1 MAIRPIDVR
10 RKEFKSGL
18 RGYDANQVDD
28 FLDEV
33 ADEFERIFAENQ
45 RMLEEITSL
54 RERLQQF
61 EELEASIQEALV
73 QAQQVAQ
80 DLRRNAGKE
89 AELIVRE
96 AKEQSY
102 RILADSSG
110 RVERVQESY
119 EVLRKAKQDFAN
131 DFRHLLKSYLTV
143 MDNADVAS
151 AKEIEA
157 SLRERL
163 DLESVATA
171 RQAAETRGL
180 NESRGLQDESAERVS
195 EAHGF
200 EERELEEQGG
210 ERRRDERGLDER
222 GLDERGLDE
231 RGLDERGLDERSET
245 AASGPPL
252 AEDAESVTESGGR
265 RVEVPSTLSGE
276 PHREPAPEPEVEEP
290 EVEPASIEGRPP
302 ATPTTAPDRSGSDE
316 EVDRED
322 GMAAG
327 ENRAADEFFAEGRP
341 QQPPEET
348 EERRIFRA
356 SRFLRRRG

>member
-1 MAIRPIDVR
+1 MAIRPIDIR

-73 QAQQVAQ
+73 QAQQVAR

-96 AKEQSY
+96 AKEQSH

-131 DFRHLLKSYLTV
+131 DFRHLLKSYLAV

-171 RQAAETRGL
+171 RQAAESRGL
-180 NESRGLQDESAERVS
+180 NESPGLQDESGERAPGAS
-195 EAHGF
+195 GL
-200 EERELEEQGG
+200 EEGELEGQGG
-210 ERRRDERGLDER
+210 ERRHEERGVDESGVDERGIEER
-222 GLDERGLDE
+222 REI
-231 RGLDERGLDERSET
+231 T
-245 AASGPPL
+245 ATGPL
-252 AEDAESVTESGGR
+252 AEAAESDAEGGGR
-265 RVEVPSTLSGE
+265 RVEVPSTPSGE

-290 EVEPASIEGRPP
+290 EVEPSNIEGRPP
-302 ATPTTAPDRSGSDE
+302 ETLTTAPGRSGIDE
-316 EVDRED
+316 KVDREE
-322 GMAAG
+322 GMPVG
-327 ENRAADEFFAEGRP
+327 ENQAADEFFEEGGP
-341 QQPPEET
+341 HQPTQET

>member
-1 MAIRPIDVR
+1 MAIRPVDIR

-33 ADEFERIFAENQ
+33 ADEFERTFAENQ

-73 QAQQVAQ
+73 QAQQVAR

-96 AKEQSY
+96 AKEQSH

-119 EVLRKAKQDFAN
+119 EVLRKAKQDFSN
-131 DFRHLLKSYLTV
+131 DFRHLLKSYLSV

-180 NESRGLQDESAERVS
+180 DEAWSLENESEEHEREERV
-195 EAHGF
+195 
-200 EERELEEQGG
+200 EERVYEGHAREEHGG
-210 ERRRDERGLDER
+210 EERRETTAAGPLAEDEESGVEAQRIETAAAPSGEVTAASREDGPQPEAEEPEVDPASVESTAGQQSTSDEA
-222 GLDERGLDE
+222 G
-231 RGLDERGLDERSET
+231 T
-245 AASGPPL
+245 AASGS
-252 AEDAESVTESGGR
+252 DI
-265 RVEVPSTLSGE
+265 VE
-276 PHREPAPEPEVEEP
+276 EVE
-290 EVEPASIEGRPP
+290 R
-302 ATPTTAPDRSGSDE
+302 E
-316 EVDRED
+316 EA
-322 GMAAG
+322 MPAG
-327 ENRAADEFFAEGRP
+327 ENRAADEFFEEGRV
-341 QQPPEET
+341 QQPPEEP
-348 EERRIFRA
+348 EARRIFRA

>member
-1 MAIRPIDVR
+1 MAIRPVDIR

-33 ADEFERIFAENQ
+33 ADEFERTFAENQ

-73 QAQQVAQ
+73 QAQQVAR

-96 AKEQSY
+96 AKEQSH

-131 DFRHLLKSYLTV
+131 DFRHLLKSYLAV

-180 NESRGLQDESAERVS
+180 QDESEERARG
-195 EAHGF
+195 EHGF
-200 EERELEEQGG
+200 EER
-210 ERRRDERGLDER
+210 RLDER
-222 GLDERGLDE
+222 GDERRREERDLDEGGFEE
-231 RGLDERGLDERSET
+231 RGREEHRET
-245 AASGPPL
+245 VATGPL
-252 AEDAESVTESGGR
+252 AEGAESGVEGSGR
-265 RVEVPSTLSGE
+265 RVEVPSTPSSE
-276 PHREPAPEPEVEEP
+276 PDREPAPQLEAEEP
-290 EVEPASIEGRPP
+290 EVEPSSIEGRPSEAP
-302 ATPTTAPDRSGSDE
+302 AAAPDRSGIDE
-316 EVDRED
+316 EVEREE
-322 GMAAG
+322 GMPGG
-327 ENRAADEFFAEGRP
+327 ENRAADEFFEEGGPQRP
-341 QQPPEET
+341 AEET

>member
-1 MAIRPIDVR
+1 MAIRPIDIR

-96 AKEQSY
+96 AKEQSH

-131 DFRHLLKSYLTV
+131 DFRYLLKSYLTV

-180 NESRGLQDESAERVS
+180 DESRGLQDESTESAP
-195 EAHGF
+195 EAHGL

-222 GLDERGLDE
+222 GLG
-231 RGLDERGLDERSET
+231 ERSEP
-245 AASGPPL
+245 AASGPL
-252 AEDAESVTESGGR
+252 AEGAESVTESGGR
-265 RVEVPSTLSGE
+265 QVEVPSTPSGE
-276 PHREPAPEPEVEEP
+276 PHRELAPEPEVEEP

-302 ATPTTAPDRSGSDE
+302 EAPTTAPDRSGIDE
-316 EVDRED
+316 EVDREES
-322 GMAAG
+322 MAAG
-327 ENRAADEFFAEGRP
+327 ENHAADEFFAEGRP

>member
-1 MAIRPIDVR
+1 
-10 RKEFKSGL
+10 
-18 RGYDANQVDD
+18 
-28 FLDEV
+28 
-33 ADEFERIFAENQ
+33 
-45 RMLEEITSL
+45 
-54 RERLQQF
+54 
-61 EELEASIQEALV
+61 V

-96 AKEQSY
+96 AKEQSH

-171 RQAAETRGL
+171 RQAAEARGL
-180 NESRGLQDESAERVS
+180 NESRGLQDESAERAR
-195 EAHGF
+195 EDHGL

-210 ERRRDERGLDER
+210 ERRRAERGLDER
-222 GLDERGLDE
+222 RLE
-231 RGLDERGLDERSET
+231 ERSET
-245 AASGPPL
+245 AALGPL
-252 AEDAESVTESGGR
+252 AEGAETVTESGGR
-265 RVEVPSTLSGE
+265 RVEVPPTPSGE

-290 EVEPASIEGRPP
+290 EVEPASVEGRPP
-302 ATPTTAPDRSGSDE
+302 ETPTTASDRTSIDE
-316 EVDRED
+316 EVDREE
-322 GMAAG
+322 GMDAG

>member
-1 MAIRPIDVR
+1 MAIRPIDIR

-96 AKEQSY
+96 AKEQSH

-131 DFRHLLKSYLTV
+131 DFRYLLKSYLTV

-180 NESRGLQDESAERVS
+180 DESRGLQDESTERAP
-195 EAHGF
+195 EAH
-200 EERELEEQGG
+200 
-210 ERRRDERGLDER
+210 GLDER
-222 GLDERGLDE
+222 GLG
-231 RGLDERGLDERSET
+231 ERSEP
-245 AASGPPL
+245 AASGPL
-252 AEDAESVTESGGR
+252 AEGAESVTESGGR
-265 RVEVPSTLSGE
+265 QVEVPSTPSGE

-302 ATPTTAPDRSGSDE
+302 EAPTTAPDRSGIDE
-316 EVDRED
+316 EVDREE

-327 ENRAADEFFAEGRP
+327 ENHAADEFFAEGRP

>member
-1 MAIRPIDVR
+1 MAIRPIDIR

-96 AKEQSY
+96 AKEQSH

-180 NESRGLQDESAERVS
+180 DESRGLQDESTERAP
-195 EAHGF
+195 EAYGL

-222 GLDERGLDE
+222 GLG
-231 RGLDERGLDERSET
+231 ERSEP
-245 AASGPPL
+245 AASGPL
-252 AEDAESVTESGGR
+252 AEGAESVTESGGR
-265 RVEVPSTLSGE
+265 RLEVPSAPSGE

-302 ATPTTAPDRSGSDE
+302 EAPTTASDRSGIDE
-316 EVDRED
+316 EVDREE

-327 ENRAADEFFAEGRP
+327 ENHAADEFFAEGRP